1 MKNYEKYADEIRE
14 YEGNDFCAE
23 FVRPHILKTYDCVDI
38 DCGRCGTLQIL
49 WLLEEYE
56 EPKELKEPETDW
68 NKVKVHTPI
77 LVKEY
82 EREEMNNKQE
92 RETMEEERM
101 ENLIE
106 ASRQVVEILQKN
118 FHPHTTVVIEV
129 DRIRVEET
137 VEARVIEYAVD

>member
-1 MKNYEKYADEIRE
+1 MNERIKYFLPDDSEK
-14 YEGNDFCAE
+14 
-23 FVRPHILKTYDCVDI
+23 
-38 DCGRCGTLQIL
+38 LQIRAS
-49 WLLEEYE
+49 
-56 EPKELKEPETDW
+56 
-68 NKVKVHTPI
+68 NKK
-77 LVKEY
+77 
-82 EREEMNNKQE
+82 E

>member
-1 MKNYEKYADEIRE
+1 MNRTVSHEIQTGASEK
-14 YEGNDFCAE
+14 
-23 FVRPHILKTYDCVDI
+23 
-38 DCGRCGTLQIL
+38 LQI
-49 WLLEEYE
+49 
-56 EPKELKEPETDW
+56 
-68 NKVKVHTPI
+68 
-77 LVKEY
+77 
-82 EREEMNNKQE
+82 RASNKQE

>member
-1 MKNYEKYADEIRE
+1 MNEAAAIFYENSTESMWYR
-14 YEGNDFCAE
+14 
-23 FVRPHILKTYDCVDI
+23 
-38 DCGRCGTLQIL
+38 
-49 WLLEEYE
+49 
-56 EPKELKEPETDW
+56 
-68 NKVKVHTPI
+68 
-77 LVKEY
+77 Y

>member
-1 MKNYEKYADEIRE
+1 MIEITRLNE
-14 YEGNDFCAE
+14 CNVAIG
-23 FVRPHILKTYDCVDI
+23 
-38 DCGRCGTLQIL
+38 
-49 WLLEEYE
+49 
-56 EPKELKEPETDW
+56 
-68 NKVKVHTPI
+68 
-77 LVKEY
+77 
-82 EREEMNNKQE
+82 QE